1 MGKFVFENDY
11 EKLLKVCGGDE
22 DLAMDMVVSILESK
36 QKHRYRSL
44 NMELSA
50 IKRVKAKSK
59 DIMDREDIESLTNIS
74 NDNRFCVYDAVDEG
88 LLYELL
94 FAISSLNHREQC
106 VIYYRFFNSYTL
118 EQVGK
123 IFDVS
128 RDRIRQI
135 EAKALRKLRHPSRC
149 KFLKDYIYPKLEKD
163 GIKNLSMSI
172 SSIEDFFELM
182 DKAERYEKTKKKSPK
197 KTLLEI
203 AEEKQ
208 IYEFSVITDYCK
220 DIEDYLISG
229 EAKVASNTAEDP
241 SQIEYDKTI
250 KIREDIFTDL
260 DEFVNSLGITPM
272 PYILKRSIKLALLEV
287 YDRCTVSLDNASG
300 IIRLLYYHD
309 SDYYGDYMTLKEAIR
324 LIAQFTQRYKTR
336 LKSFNK
342 KDGGW
347 IEYYD
352 YRWNNYFSDDSISF
366 YNMPEEMHH
375 IITIP
380 AYVEWYKEKGPV
392 FSDLDDLV
400 LYSLYNDMDDISY
413 EYKSL
418 INYIRNKYY
427 GGLRIPSFNIYDDE
441 RNNQIDLN
449 QLYWELDQNY
459 ARDYFKFP
467 IVHKRAKLTA
477 EEVEKNAWNYINIE
491 GPAVLHKSIYPRTY
505 TRTAM
510 LGYYRSMLFLH
521 SIKYTN
527 LESKFGIPI
536 EYISKNSCSF
546 DIEDKKKIAII
557 ASVFIWAYN
566 NIFIKFYVDDFW
578 LLYNSQNFENK
589 IDNLISVINNAMK
602 NMYNKEVL
610 NDTIKIINSIFQK

>member
-1 MGKFVFENDY
+1 MGNFVFETDF
-11 EKLLKVCGGDE
+11 ETLLTMCGGDE
-22 DLAMDMVVSILESK
+22 DLAMDIVVSILESK

-44 NMELSA
+44 NKELTMVT
-50 IKRVKAKSK
+50 KEKAKSK
-59 DIMDREDIESLTNIS
+59 DIMDREEIEPLTKIS
-74 NDNRFCVYDAVDEG
+74 NDIRFCVYNNTDEG

-94 FAISSLNHREQC
+94 FAISSLTCREQC
-106 VIYYRFFNSYTL
+106 VIYYRFFNGYTL

-123 IFDVS
+123 IFDVCGN
-128 RDRIRQI
+128 RIRQI
-135 EAKALRKLRHPSRC
+135 EKKALRKLRHPSRC
-149 KFLKDYIYPKLEKD
+149 KSLKDYIYPKFERD
-163 GIKNLSMSI
+163 SIKNLYMPI
-172 SSIEDFFELM
+172 ITIEDFFKLIN
-182 DKAERYEKTKKKSPK
+182 KAERYGKTKKKSSK
-197 KTLLEI
+197 KILKEI

-208 IYEFSVITDYCK
+208 IYEFPVITDYCK
-220 DIEDYLISG
+220 DVEDYLISG

-287 YDRCTVSLDNASG
+287 YDRCKVSLDNANG
-300 IIRLLYYHD
+300 IIQLLYYHD
-309 SDYYGDYMTLKEAIR
+309 TDYYGDYMTLKEAIR
-324 LIAQFTQRYKTR
+324 LIAQFTQNCKTR
-336 LKSFNK
+336 VKNFNK

-400 LYSLYNDMDDISY
+400 LFSLYNNIDDISY
-413 EYKSL
+413 KYKSL
-418 INYIRNKYY
+418 IDYIRNKYY
-427 GGLRIPSFNIYDDE
+427 GGLYIPSFNIYDDE
-441 RNNQIDLN
+441 RNNQVNIN
-449 QLYWELDQNY
+449 QLYLDIDQNY
-459 ARDYFKFP
+459 TRDNFRFP

-477 EEVEKNAWNYINIE
+477 EEVEKNAWNYVNVS

-510 LGYYRSMLFLH
+510 LGYYHSMLFLH
-521 SIKYTN
+521 LINYTN
-527 LESKFGIPI
+527 FESRFGIPA
-536 EYISKNSCSF
+536 EYISKNSYSF
-546 DIEDKKKIAII
+546 DIEDKEKIATI
-557 ASVFIWAYN
+557 ASVFIWVYN

-578 LLYNSQNFENK
+578 VLYNSSNFRNK
-589 IDNLISVINNAMK
+589 IDNLISIVNNARK
-602 NMYNKEVL
+602 DMYNKGVL
-610 NDTIKIINSIFQK
+610 DDTIKIINSIFQK

>member
-1 MGKFVFENDY
+1 MGNFVFETDF
-11 EKLLKVCGGDE
+11 ETLLTMCGGDE
-22 DLAMDMVVSILESK
+22 DLAMDIVVSILESK

-44 NMELSA
+44 NMELTVVT
-50 IKRVKAKSK
+50 KEKAKSK
-59 DIMDREDIESLTNIS
+59 DIMDREEIEPLTKIS
-74 NDNRFCVYDAVDEG
+74 NDIRFCVYNNTDEG

-94 FAISSLNHREQC
+94 FAISSLTYREQC

-123 IFDVS
+123 IFGVCS
-128 RDRIRQI
+128 DRIRQI

-149 KFLKDYIYPKLEKD
+149 KSLKDYIYPKLERD
-163 GIKNLSMSI
+163 SIKNLYMPI
-172 SSIEDFFELM
+172 ITIEDFFKLIN
-182 DKAERYEKTKKKSPK
+182 KAERYGKTKKKSSK
-197 KTLLEI
+197 KILKEI

-208 IYEFSVITDYCK
+208 IYEFPVITDYCK
-220 DIEDYLISG
+220 DVEDYLISG

-260 DEFVNSLGITPM
+260 DKFVNSLGIAPM

-287 YDRCTVSLDNASG
+287 YDRCKVSLDNANG
-300 IIRLLYYHD
+300 IIQLLYYHD
-309 SDYYGDYMTLKEAIR
+309 TYCYGDYMTLKEAIR
-324 LIAQFTQRYKTR
+324 LIAQFTQNCKTR
-336 LKSFNK
+336 VKKFNK

-352 YRWNNYFSDDSISF
+352 YRWDNYFSEDSISF

-413 EYKSL
+413 KYKSL

-427 GGLRIPSFNIYDDE
+427 GGLCISSFDIYDDE

-449 QLYWELDQNY
+449 QLYLDIDQNY
-459 ARDYFKFP
+459 TRCNFKFP
-467 IVHKRAKLTA
+467 IVHKRVKLTA
-477 EEVEKNAWNYINIE
+477 EEVEKNAWGYVNIS

-510 LGYYRSMLFLH
+510 LGYYHSMLFLH

-536 EYISKNSCSF
+536 EYISKNSYSF

-557 ASVFIWAYN
+557 ASIFIWAYN

-578 LLYNSQNFENK
+578 LLHNSQNFENK
-589 IDNLISVINNAMK
+589 IDNLVSVINNAMK

>member
-22 DLAMDMVVSILESK
+22 DLAMDIVVSILESK
-36 QKHRYRSL
+36 QKHRYRSI
-44 NMELSA
+44 NMELTMVT
-50 IKRVKAKSK
+50 KEKAKSK
-59 DIMDREDIESLTNIS
+59 DIMDREEIEPLTKIS
-74 NDNRFCVYDAVDEG
+74 NDSRFCVYDAVDEG

-94 FAISSLNHREQC
+94 LAISSLTYREQC
-106 VIYYRFFNSYTL
+106 VIYYRFFNGYTL

-123 IFDVS
+123 IFDVCGN
-128 RDRIRQI
+128 RIRQI
-135 EAKALRKLRHPSRC
+135 EVKALRKLRHPSRC
-149 KFLKDYIYPKLEKD
+149 KSLKDYIYPKFERD
-163 GIKNLSMSI
+163 SIKNLYMPI
-172 SSIEDFFELM
+172 ITIEDFFKLIN
-182 DKAERYEKTKKKSPK
+182 KAERYGKTKKKSSK
-197 KTLLEI
+197 KILKEI

-208 IYEFSVITDYCK
+208 IYEFPVITDYCK
-220 DIEDYLISG
+220 DVEDYLISG
-229 EAKVASNTAEDP
+229 EAKVASNAAEDP

-287 YDRCTVSLDNASG
+287 YDRCKVSLDNADG

-309 SDYYGDYMTLKEAIR
+309 TDYYGDYMTLKEAIR
-324 LIAQFTQRYKTR
+324 LIAQFTQNCKTR
-336 LKSFNK
+336 VKNFNK

-352 YRWNNYFSDDSISF
+352 YRRDNYFSEDSISF

-400 LYSLYNDMDDISY
+400 LYSLYNDMDNISY

-418 INYIRNKYY
+418 IDYIRNKYY
-427 GGLRIPSFNIYDDE
+427 GGLCISSFDIYDDE

-449 QLYWELDQNY
+449 QLYMDIDQNY
-459 ARDYFKFP
+459 TGYNFKFP

-477 EEVEKNAWNYINIE
+477 EEVEKNAWGYVNIS

-521 SIKYTN
+521 SIKYAN
-527 LESKFGIPI
+527 LESKFGIPV
-536 EYISKNSCSF
+536 EYISKNSYSF

-557 ASVFIWAYN
+557 ASIFIWAYN

>member
-1 MGKFVFENDY
+1 MGKFVFETDY
-11 EKLLKVCGGDE
+11 ENLLKVCGGDE

-163 GIKNLSMSI
+163 GIKNSSMPI

-208 IYEFSVITDYCK
+208 IYEFPVITDYCK

-229 EAKVASNTAEDP
+229 EAKVASDTAEDS

-250 KIREDIFTDL
+250 QIREDIFTDL

-324 LIAQFTQRYKTR
+324 LIAQFTQNCKTR
-336 LKSFNK
+336 VKSFNK

-400 LYSLYNDMDDISY
+400 LFSLYNNIDDISY
-413 EYKSL
+413 KYKSL
-418 INYIRNKYY
+418 IDYIRNKYY
-427 GGLRIPSFNIYDDE
+427 GGLYIPSFNIYDDE
-441 RNNQIDLN
+441 RNNQVNIN
-449 QLYWELDQNY
+449 QLYLDIDQNY
-459 ARDYFKFP
+459 TRDNFRFP

-477 EEVEKNAWNYINIE
+477 EEVEKNAWNYVNVS

-510 LGYYRSMLFLH
+510 LGYYHSMLFLH
-521 SIKYTN
+521 LINYTN
-527 LESKFGIPI
+527 FESRFGIPA
-536 EYISKNSCSF
+536 EYISKNSYSF
-546 DIEDKKKIAII
+546 DIEDKEKIATI
-557 ASVFIWAYN
+557 ASVFIWVYN
-566 NIFIKFYVDDFW
+566 NIFIKFYANDFW
-578 LLYNSQNFENK
+578 VLYNSSNFRNK
-589 IDNLISVINNAMK
+589 IDNLISIVNNARK
-602 NMYNKEVL
+602 DMYNKGVL
-610 NDTIKIINSIFQK
+610 DDTIKLINSIFQK

>member
-1 MGKFVFENDY
+1 
-11 EKLLKVCGGDE
+11 
-22 DLAMDMVVSILESK
+22 
-36 QKHRYRSL
+36 
-44 NMELSA
+44 
-50 IKRVKAKSK
+50 
-59 DIMDREDIESLTNIS
+59 
-74 NDNRFCVYDAVDEG
+74 
-88 LLYELL
+88 
-94 FAISSLNHREQC
+94 
-106 VIYYRFFNSYTL
+106 
-118 EQVGK
+118 
-123 IFDVS
+123 
-128 RDRIRQI
+128 
-135 EAKALRKLRHPSRC
+135 
-149 KFLKDYIYPKLEKD
+149 
-163 GIKNLSMSI
+163 
-172 SSIEDFFELM
+172 
-182 DKAERYEKTKKKSPK
+182 
-197 KTLLEI
+197 
-203 AEEKQ
+203 
-208 IYEFSVITDYCK
+208 
-220 DIEDYLISG
+220 
-229 EAKVASNTAEDP
+229 
-241 SQIEYDKTI
+241 
-250 KIREDIFTDL
+250 
-260 DEFVNSLGITPM
+260 M

-287 YDRCTVSLDNASG
+287 YDRCKVGLDNANG
-300 IIRLLYYHD
+300 IIQLLYYHD
-309 SDYYGDYMTLKEAIR
+309 TDYYGDYMTLKEAIR
-324 LIAQFTQRYKTR
+324 LIAQFTQNCKTR
-336 LKSFNK
+336 VKNFNK

-400 LYSLYNDMDDISY
+400 LFSLYNNIDDISY
-413 EYKSL
+413 KYKSL
-418 INYIRNKYY
+418 IDYIRNKYY
-427 GGLRIPSFNIYDDE
+427 GGLYIPSFNIYDDE
-441 RNNQIDLN
+441 RNNQVNIN
-449 QLYWELDQNY
+449 QLYLDIDQNY
-459 ARDYFKFP
+459 TRDNFRFP

-477 EEVEKNAWNYINIE
+477 EEVEKNAWGYVNIS

-510 LGYYRSMLFLH
+510 LGYYHSMLFLY

-557 ASVFIWAYN
+557 ASIFIWAYN

>member
-1 MGKFVFENDY
+1 MGNFVFETDF
-11 EKLLKVCGGDE
+11 ETLLTMCEGDE
-22 DLAMDMVVSILESK
+22 DLAMDIVVSILESK

-44 NMELSA
+44 NMELTMVT
-50 IKRVKAKSK
+50 KEKAKSK
-59 DIMDREDIESLTNIS
+59 DIMDREEIEPLTKIS
-74 NDNRFCVYDAVDEG
+74 NDSRFCVYNNTDEG

-94 FAISSLNHREQC
+94 FAISSLTYREQC
-106 VIYYRFFNSYTL
+106 VIYYRFFNGYTL

-123 IFDVS
+123 IFDVCGN
-128 RDRIRQI
+128 RIRQI

-149 KFLKDYIYPKLEKD
+149 KYLKDYIYPKFERD
-163 GIKNLSMSI
+163 NIKNLYMPI
-172 SSIEDFFELM
+172 ITIEDFFKLI
-182 DKAERYEKTKKKSPK
+182 DKAERYGKTKKKSSK
-197 KTLLEI
+197 KILKEI

-220 DIEDYLISG
+220 DVEDYLISG

-287 YDRCTVSLDNASG
+287 YDRCKVSLDNADG

-309 SDYYGDYMTLKEAIR
+309 TDYYGDYMTLKEAIR
-324 LIAQFTQRYKTR
+324 LITQFTQNCKTR
-336 LKSFNK
+336 VKNFNK

-352 YRWNNYFSDDSISF
+352 YRWNNYFSEDSISF

-418 INYIRNKYY
+418 IDYIRNKYY
-427 GGLRIPSFNIYDDE
+427 GGLCIPSFDIYDDE

-449 QLYWELDQNY
+449 QLYLDIDQNY
-459 ARDYFKFP
+459 TGYNFKFP

-536 EYISKNSCSF
+536 EYISKNSYSF